1 MVDINTP
8 ASEQAQNT
16 AISPELPHETAEQPT
31 TEQEITKQF
40 PLRLP
45 ISTIVDLENEVKTR
59 KNRGEMIETAMY
71 CRYVL
76 KNHKKIGNYDAEIE
90 ALRAENARLTQ
101 ENLHLRLPSE
111 NTAQPS
117 EMPKTSVKK
126 LKALEMAVKEAS
138 RTIAENVFYGHYGPE
153 YYETLVIE
161 YFRQILPQIAE

>member
-8 ASEQAQNT
+8 ASDLHAQNT
-16 AISPELPHETAEQPT
+16 AISHELPQETAEQPT
-31 TEQEITKQF
+31 TEQEVTKQF

-45 ISTIVDLENEVKTR
+45 ISTIVDLENEVKSR
-59 KNRGEMIETAMY
+59 QNRGEMIETAMY

-90 ALRAENARLTQ
+90 ALRTENERLTQ
-101 ENLHLRLPSE
+101 ENLLLRLPSE

-117 EMPKTSVKK
+117 EMPKTSVKE

-138 RTIAENVFYGHYGPE
+138 RTIAESGYYTAE